1 MDARTIRVLEY
12 PKILEL
18 LAACAV
24 CSLGKDRARRLE
36 PQTDLREIQDRQ
48 AETSEAC
55 RLLDS
60 GSAPPFGGLTD
71 VTPLVR
77 QARAVN
83 HILPEELLHVAD
95 ACYATARMQ
104 EYLTHSASETPRLT
118 ELAERLGPQQELE
131 AAIHRCISEDAEVRP
146 DASPE
151 LSRLHARA
159 TTLAG
164 RIRERMDS
172 ILGRESGR
180 DILQEPLIVLRAG
193 RYCLPVLSSR
203 QSKFQGVIHD
213 RSDSGMTVFME
224 PLEIVPLGN
233 ELRETELAIDDEI
246 QRILADLT
254 RRVAAAGSAIE
265 SNLRVLGVLDFIF
278 AKARLSA
285 RMQATAPTVTP
296 EPVIELRGA
305 RHPLVSGKVVPTDV
319 WLGREFSTLIITG
332 PNTGGKTVTLKTV
345 GLLTL
350 MAMSGLHVP
359 ADAGSE
365 IGVFASVYADIG
377 DEQSIE
383 QSLSTFSSHMSQIVK
398 IVNRVRA
405 GFLPPRPPSLEGRG
419 ENDDGPAVPP
429 LSGTERGPGGEASG
443 GRGGRGPSAT
453 LVLLDEIGAGTDPSE
468 GSALAKAVL
477 TELHHAGCRTIATTH
492 YNELKIFA
500 YATPGTE
507 NASVEFDIKT
517 LQPTYHLR
525 IGQSGSSNAFDIAQ
539 RIGLPKRI
547 VAAAREMR
555 GEQQQEIEA
564 FWKQMEQKRRALSD
578 SHADA
583 RRAREEVEKLKRQ
596 YNDDLQRVRD
606 LREKLLESG
615 YDEAAKVVR
624 EAEGEAQRIIA
635 DLQRQPR
642 QSVVTEQRRREIA
655 DLKKKVDKEREEAV
669 LAPLPSSLGR
679 SDASAGRGGAETAA
693 KAGVT
698 PKRMVVFVGDSVH
711 VPQFGKDGAV
721 LEIIGDRAAV
731 QVGKMRVE
739 VPLADLEP
747 AHDQPSAEAKA
758 LAERMHT
765 RKVFEVQ
772 EELDL
777 RGMMVDEAILLVEKY
792 LDDAFLAKLPKVR
805 LIHGKGT
812 GALREGITRYLRAN
826 KRVKSFAIAPF
837 SEGGAGATE
846 VTL

>member
-1 MDARTIRVLEY
+1 MDARTLRVLEY
-12 PKILEL
+12 PKILEM

-36 PQTDLREIQDRQ
+36 PQTDLREIQERQ

-55 RLLDS
+55 HLLDS

-83 HILPEELLHVAD
+83 HLLPEELLHIAD

-104 EYLTHSASETPRLT
+104 DYLTHGASETPRLT

-131 AAIHRCISEDAEVRP
+131 TAIRRCISEDAEVRP
-146 DASPE
+146 DASSE
-151 LSRLHARA
+151 LSRLNARA
-159 TTLAG
+159 TTLQG
-164 RIRERMDS
+164 RLRDRMDS
-172 ILGRESGR
+172 ILGREAGR
-180 DILQEPLIVLRAG
+180 GILQEPLIVLRAG
-193 RYCLPVLSSR
+193 RYCLPVQSSH
-203 QSKFQGVIHD
+203 QGKFQGVMHD

-233 ELRETELAIDDEI
+233 ELRETELAIDEEI
-246 QRILADLT
+246 TRILADLT
-254 RRVAAAGSAIE
+254 RQVSAAGSTIE

-285 RMQATAPTVTP
+285 RMQATLPIATP
-296 EPVIELRGA
+296 EPIVELRGA
-305 RHPLVSGKVVPTDV
+305 RHPLISGKVVPTDV

-359 ADAGSE
+359 AEVGSE
-365 IGVFASVYADIG
+365 IGVFANVYADIG

-405 GFLPPRPPSLEGRG
+405 GTLPGRKPRG
-419 ENDDGPAVPP
+419 E
-429 LSGTERGPGGEASG
+429 
-443 GRGGRGPSAT
+443 AT
-453 LVLLDEIGAGTDPSE
+453 LVLLDEVGAGTDPSE

-477 TELHHAGCRTIATTH
+477 TELHAAGCRTIATTH

-596 YNDDLQRVRD
+596 YSDDLQRVRD

-624 EAEGEAQRIIA
+624 DAEAEAQRIIA

-655 DLKKKVDKEREEAV
+655 ELKRKVEKEREEASSPPGPLS
-669 LAPLPSSLGR
+669 LASPAEPALE
-679 SDASAGRGGAETAA
+679 RGSTAPVA
-693 KAGVT
+693 AP
-698 PKRMVVFVGDSVH
+698 PKQLAVFVGDSVH
-711 VPQFGKDGAV
+711 VPQFGKDGTV
-721 LEIIGDRAAV
+721 LEIIGERVAV
-731 QVGKMRVE
+731 QVGKLRVE

-747 AHDQPSAEAKA
+747 AHDQPSEEAKA

-765 RKVFEVQ
+765 RKAFEVPT
-772 EELDL
+772 EIDL
-777 RGMMVDEAILLVEKY
+777 RGMMVDEAILILEKY
-792 LDDAFLAKLPKVR
+792 IDDAFLAKLPKVR

-812 GALREGITRYLRAN
+812 GALREGITRYLRGN
-826 KRVKSFAIAPF
+826 KRVKSFALAPF